1 MAKKDIAKGKEDNVS
16 LEMYSY
22 EEFCV
27 AELLKEQNK
36 GIDIESPFFVKGF
49 ALPPDLYSKDGIP
62 SMELK
67 GETVIEVKKNLSYA
81 IVKETEVLYN
91 THGAYYNVVVVFFE
105 SSLPSTPLSE
115 NKLGKRLIYISFDE
129 LKGKKR
135 LQKKEKAF
143 YAAKAKNGDWK
154 EEREA
159 IVKNVQEVVK
169 QGNNVLFLGAGV
181 SASAKMPSWDEL
193 LKGLMGEAKQ
203 LDEPTLEAFKEL
215 NSHVYEECG
224 NSNLIM
230 GRYLQT
236 AIKLYDDKADF
247 AEKIQTYLYNENDT
261 SELLEV
267 LANIVQQKKV
277 NEVITYNFDD
287 LLEENLIKLN
297 LTDSVDFTSIA
308 KDAEIKGHNT
318 LPIYH
323 VHGIIP
329 RKGSVDMVVFSEEEY
344 HKVYQDSYHWSNVE
358 QLHALSRMHCF
369 FVGLSMNDPN
379 LRRLLDIAQRM
390 NRSNGD
396 CHYAFLK
403 RVQLEKYC
411 TSNVEKTCKYVHVSD
426 CLIDRKKQKE
436 IYELNYA
443 IMENIF
449 MNLGVRVIWYEEYD
463 ELPAL
468 VAKVFGLTGFE
479 NKDAKE
485 LMATCESAIKD
496 IKAFEDDY
504 FKRDYSKATAA
515 EFLKLFN
522 ERTERSKK
530 YREDIITVNDIL
542 RELSNQIK
550 WDEKTMQTILEMEKH
565 VPKFDENIS
574 GYGEFYKV
582 WLDMVKKFNR

>member
-1 MAKKDIAKGKEDNVS
+1 MAKKDVAKGKEDNVS

-62 SMELK
+62 SMDLK

-261 SELLEV
+261 SELLKV
-267 LANIVQQKKV
+267 LAHIVQQKKV

-329 RKGSVDMVVFSEEEY
+329 RKGSVDTVVFSEEEY

-426 CLIDRKKQKE
+426 CLIDRKKQK
-436 IYELNYA
+436 
-443 IMENIF
+443 
-449 MNLGVRVIWYEEYD
+449 G
-463 ELPAL
+463 P
-468 VAKVFGLTGFE
+468 
-479 NKDAKE
+479 
-485 LMATCESAIKD
+485 
-496 IKAFEDDY
+496 
-504 FKRDYSKATAA
+504 
-515 EFLKLFN
+515 
-522 ERTERSKK
+522 
-530 YREDIITVNDIL
+530 
-542 RELSNQIK
+542 
-550 WDEKTMQTILEMEKH
+550 
-565 VPKFDENIS
+565 
-574 GYGEFYKV
+574 
-582 WLDMVKKFNR
+582 